1 MTIDFINKNTFA
13 LRLMSII
20 IMFSI
25 QSYSQSLRLYVIP
38 PPHELNWKNPH
49 TLLRSLTINYLK
61 KNHYPHQIRAM
72 GHIMVQLAYMGDTLN
87 NRYGFR

>member
-38 PPHELNWKNPH
+38 PPDELNWKNPH
-49 TLLRSLTINYLK
+49 TLLRSLSINYLK
-61 KNHYPHQIRAM
+61 IIII
-72 GHIMVQLAYMGDTLN
+72 HIKLEPWDISWYNWPIWVIP
-87 NRYGFR
+87 